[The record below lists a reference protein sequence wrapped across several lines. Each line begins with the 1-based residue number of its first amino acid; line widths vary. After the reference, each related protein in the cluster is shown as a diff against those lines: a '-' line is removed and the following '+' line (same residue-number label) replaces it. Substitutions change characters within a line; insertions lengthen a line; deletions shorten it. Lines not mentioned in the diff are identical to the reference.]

1 MAVTRLF
8 GMREGKKRRG
18 GREKGGERKK
28 RRRNERGKEGEWH
41 PVKLEK
47 VVCRTEL
54 NLSATLTEMKG
65 DFDFFSSLSF
75 FSSPLLC
82 SLHTVVFM
90 HLHFIWPPL
99 CLPFC
104 LAVDQPFSTLF
115 FFFVKSKGRITL
127 GVVFAFHYKISRSPL
142 NENGG
147 EINVLPLSPGACK
160 LKKKKEL
167 HAWYCVITH

>member
-65 DFDFFSSLSF
+65 DFDNIISFHLSLSSPRN
-75 FSSPLLC
+75 SS
-82 SLHTVVFM
+82 
-90 HLHFIWPPL
+90 
-99 CLPFC
+99 
-104 LAVDQPFSTLF
+104 AVYIL
-115 FFFVKSKGRITL
+115 
-127 GVVFAFHYKISRSPL
+127 
-142 NENGG
+142 
-147 EINVLPLSPGACK
+147 
-160 LKKKKEL
+160 
-167 HAWYCVITH
+167 